1 VSGPIAGHR
10 SGDVNPGRPSGTR
23 PGMVHLV
30 GAGPGDPDLITVR
43 AARLL
48 ASADAIVHDRLIPH
62 AVLELARPG
71 VTLFDAGKE
80 GHSQSVPQQ
89 TTSDLLIRLGRA
101 GLDVVRLKGGDPF
114 VFGRGGEEALAL
126 RAAGIPFEIV
136 PGVTAGVAGPAFAGI
151 PVTHRGLSRGVA
163 FVTAT
168 TAETADGAAVEWS
181 PFVAIDTLVVFMA
194 GRTSRAVARGLIAAG
209 RSRLDPVAIV
219 IAASRPDQEVHL
231 IDLATLAV
239 RGAGPLD
246 GRPVLLVIGP
256 VAALANELAWFAGD
270 GLAGAE
276 EGRAD
281 PPDPIEAG
289 APSRARRSRLP
300 VAAR

>member
-1 VSGPIAGHR
+1 VSGLISDGAHAARPIR
-10 SGDVNPGRPSGTR
+10 TR

-62 AVLELARPG
+62 AVLDLARPG

-168 TAETADGAAVEWS
+168 TAETADGSAIEWS

-209 RSRLDPVAIV
+209 RARLDPVAIV

-231 IDLATLAV
+231 TDLATLAV

-246 GRPVLLVIGP
+246 GRPVLLVVGP
-256 VAALANELAWFAGD
+256 VAALANELAWFAGG

-276 EGRAD
+276 DERSAD
-281 PPDPIEAG
+281 AVDPDAAA
-289 APSRARRSRLP
+289 APSHARRSRLP
-300 VAAR
+300 VAVR